1 MGQVQYKVSNGMG
14 SMMVNGFHVNEV
26 NREEATIMAR
36 RALNIFYGAPA
47 EWMQDMISR
56 QHIKHIRA
64 YRYFDVNWAGQANHT
79 NKVLKVNFAVID
91 IGDKN
96 FGYNFDT
103 LTSVIYHEM
112 AHFWYRYNMI
122 NPKLREFK
130 KEVLND
136 KYWINFYSKRH
147 LKKWDDDLFCNE
159 IHSILTEYKYA
170 PKTAYTETEHDDK
183 SYATL
188 QRYMT
193 AYNKLHDLE

>member
-1 MGQVQYKVSNGMG
+1 MG
-14 SMMVNGFHVNEV
+14 SMMVNGFHENEV
-26 NREEATIMAR
+26 SRDKATVMAR

-56 QHIKHIRA
+56 RHIKHIRA

-79 NKVLKVNFAVID
+79 NKVLKVNFALID

-112 AHFWYRYNMI
+112 AHFWYRWNMI

-136 KYWINFYSKRH
+136 KYWINFYSI
-147 LKKWDDDLFCNE
+147 DGGC
-159 IHSILTEYKYA
+159 TEYYFN
-170 PKTAYTETEHDDK
+170 
-183 SYATL
+183 
-188 QRYMT
+188 R
-193 AYNKLHDLE
+193 